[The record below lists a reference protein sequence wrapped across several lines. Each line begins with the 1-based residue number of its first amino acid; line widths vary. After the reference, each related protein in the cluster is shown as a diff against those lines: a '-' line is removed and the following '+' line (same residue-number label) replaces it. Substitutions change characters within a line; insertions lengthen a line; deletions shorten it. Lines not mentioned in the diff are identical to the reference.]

1 MRSHVPLRAAFVV
14 ALTLAGGVSSKAQT
28 HWPAAKTA
36 TPVVSKPVQAPTKT
50 VRRKS
55 VRPRPAPAP
64 SRQETELLRAMVDVV
79 ARQAATLEMLARR
92 LEAAEARLA
101 AMEIIEDGVGTT
113 PASPPLA
120 P

>member
-1 MRSHVPLRAAFVV
+1 MRSHLPLSAAFVV
-14 ALTLAGGVSSKAQT
+14 ALVLAGGVTSDAQT
-28 HWPAAKTA
+28 NWPTAKTA
-36 TPVVSKPVQAPTKT
+36 APVVSKPVQAPKKT

-55 VRPRPAPAP
+55 VRPRPASTP

-101 AMEIIEDGVGTT
+101 AVQATEDGVE
-113 PASPPLA
+113 A